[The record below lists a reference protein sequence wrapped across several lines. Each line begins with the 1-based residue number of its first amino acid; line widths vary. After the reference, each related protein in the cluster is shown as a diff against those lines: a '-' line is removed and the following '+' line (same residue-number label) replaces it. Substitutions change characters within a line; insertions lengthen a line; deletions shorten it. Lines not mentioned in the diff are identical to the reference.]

1 MHWSMPGAT
10 GILALRCQDASSRR
24 EEIWPEPHNQTGAA

>member
-1 MHWSMPGAT
+1 MPGAT

-24 EEIWPEPHNQTGAA
+24 EEIWPQPHNQTGAA